1 MHLAAPIIATY
12 MVVQALAAPAS
23 QYVLVPLEAISSW
36 IAPTHLGHTNPASAI
51 SSEANDLP
59 PPIRTPN
66 TSDVPSGSEST
77 STAANTTLI
86 SMLELAA
93 TAVDRA
99 KLLNDNSDHIF
110 DFAQPPPNAN
120 STTISDG
127 GRTVKADRKTFP
139 ALVGTGV
146 SMTVGYLGA
155 CGFNTPHTHP
165 RSAEMNIV
173 VEGRLI
179 AEYVAENGASIVR
192 NVINTHQATV
202 FPQGALHTEM
212 NPDCFPA
219 TFVAGFASEDPGVQ
233 QTAQS
238 LFDLDDDLLEAAF
251 NSDFTFAG
259 QDIDQFRALIPKNV
273 ALGVDSCLEKCGLRK
288 SSM

>member
-1 MHLAAPIIATY
+1 MHLTTPIIATY
-12 MVVQALAAPAS
+12 MVVQALTAPTS

-36 IAPTHLGHTNPASAI
+36 IAPAHLGHTDPASAV
-51 SSEANDLP
+51 SSQDNNLP
-59 PPIRTPN
+59 PPITTPN
-66 TSDVPSGSEST
+66 TTDVPSGSESL

-110 DFAQPPPNAN
+110 DFAQPPPHVG
-120 STTISDG
+120 STIIGDG

-179 AEYVAENGASIVR
+179 AEYVAENGAPIIR
-192 NVINTHQATV
+192 NIINTHQATV

-238 LFDLDDDLLEAAF
+238 LFSLDDDLLEAAF
-251 NSDFTFAG
+251 KSDFTFAG
-259 QDIDQFRALIPKNV
+259 QDIDQFRAIIPPNV
-273 ALGVDSCLEKCGLRK
+273 AKGVESCLEKCGIPK
-288 SSM
+288 SNM